1 MEPRSGVRRLTSPET
16 VRLSHAAALTLGVK
30 RGRFYN
36 DTKLG
41 CINLLQRSELGC
53 RANCAYCGQA
63 YSIQDDPAGKS
74 LIRVDWPERPTEEV
88 VRRIDAAQQG
98 RHPHVQ
104 RVCVGSLVGPKEA
117 LASIEI
123 TAKVTAGSNVKISC
137 LLSPTSFS
145 KEDFVALRDAGA
157 ENLTIAI
164 DCVTPR
170 LFEQLRGRT
179 VRSPHR
185 WERYLEGISE
195 AVQVM
200 GPGYNRVGV
209 HVIIGLG
216 ETEQEACAF
225 MARMYAMGVAV
236 HLFAFYPEEGI
247 LLEDRP
253 PVEVRHYRHIQLVRH
268 LLDRG
273 MVDASD
279 LRFDEEG
286 FIIDFGLP
294 APALDPIIDSGVPFM
309 TTGCS
314 GCNRPFSNETPSMAM
329 HGQLRNY
336 PWQPKGA
343 ELLQIQT
350 QLQPIGGP
358 ASGDGA

>member
-1 MEPRSGVRRLTSPET
+1 MRHLTSPET

-30 RGRFYN
+30 RGRFFN

-63 YSIQDDPAGKS
+63 YSIADDPNGKS
-74 LIRVDWPERPTEEV
+74 LIRVDWPERPTEEIV
-88 VRRIDAAQQG
+88 ARIDAAQQG
-98 RHPHVQ
+98 RQPHVQ

-123 TAKVTAGSNVKISC
+123 TRKVHQGSNVKISC

-145 KEDFVALRDAGA
+145 REDFVALRDAGA
-157 ENLTIAI
+157 ENITIAI

-170 LFEQLRGRT
+170 LFEDLRGKT
-179 VRSPHR
+179 LRSPHR
-185 WERYLEGISE
+185 WERYIEGIAE
-195 AVQVM
+195 AVEVM

-209 HVIIGLG
+209 HVIVGLG
-216 ETEQEACAF
+216 ETEQEACTF
-225 MARMYAMGVAV
+225 MAQMYALGVAV

-247 LLEDRP
+247 LLEDHP
-253 PVEVRHYRHIQLVRH
+253 PVEVRQYRHIQLVRH
-268 LLDRG
+268 LLDRK
-273 MVDASD
+273 MVDLSAMH
-279 LRFDEEG
+279 FDDEG

-294 APALDPIIDSGVPFM
+294 ALALDPIIDSGVPFM

-314 GCNRPFSNETPSMAM
+314 GCNRPFSNETPTMALN
-329 HGQLRNY
+329 GELRNY

-343 ELLQIQT
+343 ELIQIQG
-350 QLQPIGGP
+350 QLLPVGGP
-358 ASGDGA
+358 ALEHGA